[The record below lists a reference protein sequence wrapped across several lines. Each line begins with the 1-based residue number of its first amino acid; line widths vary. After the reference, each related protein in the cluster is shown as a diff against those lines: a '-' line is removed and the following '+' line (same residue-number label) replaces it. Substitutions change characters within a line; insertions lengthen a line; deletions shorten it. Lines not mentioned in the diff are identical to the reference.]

1 MSADLK
7 TDQPKVRW
15 YLKTPVVVIAIL
27 GFGLFAVPLIWMSP
41 ALKKWQKVALTTAT
55 VIFTLWM
62 IRSSIDLYR
71 ILLKEMQELQA
82 ALN

>member
-1 MSADLK
+1 MSPDLK
-7 TDQPKVRW
+7 TDQTKVKW
-15 YLKTPVVVIAIL
+15 YLKSPVVVIAIL
-27 GFGLFAVPLIWMSP
+27 GFGPFAVPLIWMSP
-41 ALKKWQKVALTTAT
+41 AFKKWQKVALTTAT

-71 ILLKEMQELQA
+71 ILLKEMQALQA